1 MCSRSIV
8 ASLQQPSFYFY
19 YSFTSM
25 SMNSFVNLS
34 PEEMKLTMAHLQFRF
49 RD

>member
-1 MCSRSIV
+1 MCSRLIYT
-8 ASLQQPSFYFY
+8 SLHKLSFYFY

-25 SMNSFVNLS
+25 SMNSFVNLN
-34 PEEMKLTMAHLQFRF
+34 PEDVAQEMAHRLFRF